1 MSTGP
6 ADWAGDLQEDFC
18 LSWALLERHEDE
30 GRGAAPCI
38 HERNRTWTYAE
49 VTNRSRRAHS
59 VLEEAGVGV
68 GDRVLVSLDDGIDF
82 AAAVFATLRMGA
94 ILTMVNPRLTADD
107 MAHYWDYTGAAAGL
121 VAAAGDEAFRRGH
134 ARAGS
139 MGRILAADEFST
151 AIEASDPESKAHR
164 GGPDLECCWLFTSGS
179 TGQSKGARHTQAHF
193 AFNTATYAHDVL
205 ALGPS
210 DVTAAVSK
218 LFFGYATGI
227 NLFFPLAVGASA
239 ALFPERSTPEAVLD
253 AVERHGVTFLSM
265 VPTTMAKILD
275 LGDLDGRDL
284 TSLRLSVSAGE
295 ALPPA
300 LASRWRETL
309 GIDVLDGIGSA
320 EMFHIYISQRAS
332 EDAPGSLG
340 RLVRGYDVRLV
351 GPDGED
357 VADGESG
364 TLWVKGGS
372 KLLGYHDDSEKTG
385 ATCVGDWV
393 VTGDVFRLEADGLFY
408 YEGRADD
415 LLKIGG
421 IFVSPL
427 EVEEVVR
434 AHGDVSEVC
443 VSAYPDADGLDKP
456 VAFVVVAEGADEDAE
471 GLQAHCRERLVGY
484 KVPRR
489 FRFLDELP
497 RNDRGKVQRTLLRER
512 ARTEGAGSE

>member
-1 MSTGP
+1 MSTHP
-6 ADWAGDLQEDFC
+6 ADWAADLPADFC

-30 GRGAAPCI
+30 GRGDAPCI
-38 HERNRTWTYAE
+38 RERYRTWSYAE
-49 VTNRSRRAHS
+49 VADRSRRAHA
-59 VLEEAGVGV
+59 VLAEAGAGV
-68 GDRVLVSLDDGIDF
+68 GDRVLVSLDDGVDF

-94 ILTMVNPRLTADD
+94 ILTMVNPRLTDDD
-107 MAHYWDYTGAAAGL
+107 MAHYWGYTDAAVGL
-121 VAAAGDEAFRRGH
+121 VAAAGEEAFREGCD
-134 ARAGS
+134 RAGS
-139 MGRILAADEFST
+139 DGRVLGADAFAA
-151 AIEASDPESKAHR
+151 AIEAADPKIDAHR

-179 TGQSKGARHTQAHF
+179 TGQSKGARHTQGHF

-239 ALFPERSTPEAVLD
+239 ALFPERSSPEAVLD
-253 AVERHGVTFLSM
+253 AVERHGVTFLST

-275 LGDLDGRDL
+275 LEGLGDRDL
-284 TSLRLSVSAGE
+284 SSLRLSVSAGE

-300 LASRWRETL
+300 LASRWHETL
-309 GIDVLDGIGSA
+309 GIEVLDGIGSA
-320 EMFHIYISQRAS
+320 EMFHIYISQRAG

-372 KLLGYHDDSEKTG
+372 KLLGYHDDPDKTA

-393 VTGDVFRLEADGLFY
+393 VTGDVFRVEADGLFY
-408 YEGRADD
+408 YEGRGDD

-427 EVEEVVR
+427 EVEDVMR
-434 AHGDVSEVC
+434 AHGDVSDVC

-456 VAFVVVAEGADEDAE
+456 VAFVVMAEGAEKDAE
-471 GLQAHCRERLVGY
+471 SLQAHCRERLVGY

-489 FRFLDELP
+489 FRFLAELP

-512 ARTEGAGSE
+512 AAAEGGGTA